1 MATQRMGLAL
11 GLLLALGV
19 VGGCASDDGGS
30 DRGAGA
36 TGDTVT
42 VECYFEMRSGDEPVV
57 WERALPVGDEVA
69 YSKAAEDCAKDQ
81 SGGKLRTVN

>member
-1 MATQRMGLAL
+1 
-11 GLLLALGV
+11 
-19 VGGCASDDGGS
+19 
-30 DRGAGA
+30 
-36 TGDTVT
+36 
-42 VECYFEMRSGDEPVV
+42 MRSGDEPVV

>member
-1 MATQRMGLAL
+1 MGLAL
-11 GLLLALGV
+11 GLLLTLGV

-30 DRGAGA
+30 ERSASA
-36 TGDTVT
+36 TADTVT

-57 WERALPVGDEVA
+57 WERELPVGDEAA